1 MSDPLFHTFGD
12 SKDFAEIYQNQD
24 LAGYDGAV
32 YKSQAHGYGFNR
44 TPGTT
49 NQQTYIDIEPNKSVR
64 PAFNRSD
71 YDAFRPG
78 ESIPIRQKRIMGA
91 CMASYDRVGII
102 RNVIDLMSDFASQGL
117 VLVHP
122 NKSIEKFYRKW
133 FKHVGGYD
141 RSERF
146 LNYLY
151 RCGNVAVQRRTA
163 KINKKQEEAIKRAAG
178 ADLVIDYEK
187 VPKREIPWSYNFL
200 NPVAIDIEQGSEAIG
215 SPQFYLNVSKYTR
228 TSLLN
233 TQNNSS
239 VFKTLPTDIQER
251 VKNGERKLP
260 LDPSNTFFY
269 HYKKD
274 DWLIWANPMIYAIL
288 DDIKMLEKM
297 KLADL
302 AALDGT
308 ISQVRLWTLGD
319 FDNKIVPTKA
329 GLDKVKNLLASNV
342 GGGTMDFVWGP
353 ELTFKE
359 SNSQAYKFL
368 GSEKYQP
375 VLTSIY
381 AGLGIPPTLTGA
393 SGSSGGY
400 TNNYVSLKTLIERL
414 EYGREVLTGFWMQE
428 IEYIR
433 RTMGF
438 RLPAEIHFD
447 SIVLSDESAQKKL
460 LLDLADRGILSD
472 ETLLERFREM
482 PNIESVR
489 VRREEKKRRADNNTP
504 QKASPFYNPQHKQ
517 DMAKLAITKDVL
529 DTEEY
534 MDELDLPY
542 QKPEVD
548 NSTNSPNSPS
558 VTKKDETPKL
568 SENGRPPLSK
578 DSVPRKQK
586 RVLPR
591 SGEATVQDYKGQ
603 STSYTVWGINAQDA
617 ISKVMTP
624 AICDHFNKKNA
635 RALSKS
641 EVDHLEY
648 LKLCIFTGMKPLIP
662 IDEKTIL
669 DVLNA
674 NTKPSQDF
682 LSLSKEKTVNLEND
696 YNRKLTSAEMKHVY
710 ADTFTDLFMGVVS
723 ISE

>member
-1 MSDPLFHTFGD
+1 MSDPLFQTFGD
-12 SKDFAEIYQNQD
+12 DSELKKIYDNQD
-24 LAGYDGAV
+24 LSGYEGAV
-32 YKSQAHGYGFNR
+32 FKSEAHGFGFNR
-44 TPGTT
+44 TPGTS

-64 PAFNRSD
+64 PSFNRSD
-71 YDAFRPG
+71 YDSFRPG
-78 ESIPIRQKRIMGA
+78 EAVPQRQKRIMSA
-91 CMASYDRVGII
+91 CMASFDKVGII

-133 FKHVGGYD
+133 FKHVKGYD

-151 RCGNVAVQRRTA
+151 RCGNVAVQRSTA
-163 KINKKQEEAIKRAAG
+163 KINKAQEEALRRAAG
-178 ADLVIDYEK
+178 ADLVIQKSKTD
-187 VPKREIPWSYNFL
+187 KRTIPWSYSFL
-200 NPVAIDIEQGSEAIG
+200 NPVAIDIEEGSEAIG
-215 SPQFYLNVSKYTR
+215 SPKFYLNISKYTQ
-228 TSLLN
+228 TSLVN
-233 TQNNSS
+233 SQNNSS
-239 VFKTLPTDIQER
+239 VFKTLPSNIQKR
-251 VKNGERKLP
+251 VKDGERKLP
-260 LDPSNTFFY
+260 LDDDSTFFY

-274 DWLIWANPMIYAIL
+274 DWLVWANPMIYAIL

-342 GGGTMDFVWGP
+342 GGGAMDFVWGP

-393 SGSSGGY
+393 SGSGGGY
-400 TNNYVSLKTLIERL
+400 TNNYVSLKTLVERL
-414 EYGREVLTGFWMQE
+414 EYGREVLSGFWLQE
-428 IEYIR
+428 IEYVR
-433 RTMGF
+433 RAMGF
-438 RLPAEIHFD
+438 RQPAEIHFD

-472 ETLLERFREM
+472 ETLLERFREI
-482 PNIESVR
+482 PNIENVR
-489 VRREEKKRRADNNTP
+489 VKREEKKRRSDKNMP

-517 DMAKLAITKDVL
+517 DMAKLTLTKDML
-529 DTEEY
+529 DGEEY
-534 MDELDLPY
+534 MEELDLPY
-542 QKPEVD
+542 QKPEQ
-548 NSTNSPNSPS
+548 
-558 VTKKDETPKL
+558 VTPDVGVVNPKKDDAPTGKPD
-568 SENGRPPLSK
+568 GRPPFSK

-591 SGEATVQDYKGQ
+591 TGEGTAVTL
-603 STSYTVWGINAQDA
+603 WGIEAQER
-617 ISKVMTP
+617 ISKILTP
-624 AICDHFNKKNA
+624 AICSHFNKKDA
-635 RALSKS
+635 RSLSKT
-641 EVDHLEY
+641 EVDELEY
-648 LKLCIFTGMKPLIP
+648 LKLCIFTGMRPLIP
-662 IDEKTIL
+662 VEEKDIL
-669 DVLNA
+669 NLLGIA
-674 NTKPSQDF
+674 TKPSKDF
-682 LSLSKEKTVNLEND
+682 IKSSNEKLQHLQNGKVTA
-696 YNRKLTSAEMKHVY
+696 SAMRHIYAATY
-710 ADTFTDLFMGVVS
+710 ADLFIQTIS